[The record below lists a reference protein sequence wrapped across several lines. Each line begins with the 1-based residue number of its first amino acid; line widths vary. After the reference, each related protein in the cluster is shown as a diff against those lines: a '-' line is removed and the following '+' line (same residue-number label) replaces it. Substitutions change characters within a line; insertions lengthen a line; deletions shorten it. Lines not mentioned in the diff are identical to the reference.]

1 MQAQCAEQQL
11 QHKILRETAKLAH
24 VGTQREECLHN
35 LTMQRNRA
43 REERKMLEEEKKVC
57 SPAFLVGH
65 TIPVIYHTPSL
76 FCTSLHVL
84 WHTPYSTLY
93 IITCS
98 LAHTLTLL
106 CTSSHALWHTPSLY
120 SVHHHMLS
128 GTYLTHTAIS
138 LSLLSLSTHTPHI
151 LPSHT
156 GIPA

>member
-76 FCTSLHVL
+76 FCTSSHIL

-106 CTSSHALWHTPSLY
+106 LYIITCSLAHTSHTLP
-120 SVHHHMLS
+120 
-128 GTYLTHTAIS
+128 S
-138 LSLLSLSTHTPHI
+138 LSLLPLSTHTPHI

>member
-98 LAHTLTLL
+98 LAHSLTLL
-106 CTSSHALWHTPSLY
+106 CTSSHALWHIPHTHCHLSLF
-120 SVHHHMLS
+120 VIPVN
-128 GTYLTHTAIS
+128 THT
-138 LSLLSLSTHTPHI
+138 
-151 LPSHT
+151 SHSSFSHRNT
-156 GIPA
+156 SVEQE